1 MDNGEVVNQ
10 DDDAM
15 NANRKPAS
23 RRVDDVNTSA
33 SPSEDGR
40 ANEPGTLQEVKET
53 DIQTTRL
60 LEHAEEP
67 THRSLQSTT
76 VTSFIVSEKSRNG
89 TTCDLQSSPNAQ
101 DVILPVELLDRC
113 NRAKPPADSNIVE
126 PPEDMEI
133 NRGGDLAAL
142 STKS

>member
-1 MDNGEVVNQ
+1 MSTGARRAMDNDEVVNQ

-40 ANEPGTLQEVKET
+40 ANEPGTLQQVKET

-60 LEHAEEP
+60 LEHAVSAFF
-67 THRSLQSTT
+67 HSSMSLY
-76 VTSFIVSEKSRNG
+76 
-89 TTCDLQSSPNAQ
+89 
-101 DVILPVELLDRC
+101 RC
-113 NRAKPPADSNIVE
+113 RKNRLIAHY
-126 PPEDMEI
+126 
-133 NRGGDLAAL
+133 NRPL
-142 STKS
+142 